1 MTDTTT
7 NLTEEQIKNIVDQ
20 RVEERL
26 EKETKRIADA
36 IPYTRREVLKGVT
49 ILGVGAASA
58 GLATYGA
65 VGRAA
70 AETGAGAGSIG
81 TEEDPLAAIYVD
93 ELFQTTDHIVTDG
106 LTLNGGEVSRQS
118 TEPSS
123 PEVGDVWVD
132 TSEVE

>member
-1 MTDTTT
+1 MSDTTT

-26 EKETKRIADA
+26 AAETNRIADA
-36 IPYTRREVLKGVT
+36 IPYTRREILKGVT

-70 AETGAGAGSIG
+70 AETGEGAGSIG
-81 TEEDPLAAIYVD
+81 TEESPLAAIYVD
-93 ELFQTTDHIVTDG
+93 ELYQTTDHIVTDG
-106 LTLNGGEVSRQS
+106 LALNDGEISRQS

-123 PEVGDVWVD
+123 PAQGDVWVD
-132 TSEVE
+132 TSGVE